1 MPGLRLEIFDTA
13 AAPDGGLQPLVEVS
27 ALEEAKIASYEQ
39 GYSAGWE
46 DASAA
51 QQGDQSR
58 IRADLARNLQSLSF
72 TFQDARSHVLQAV
85 RPLILE
91 MAGRLLPEIA
101 REALAP
107 TVLEALAPMAEE
119 MGDAPVTLVLN
130 PTARERVEGLVAQ
143 AIGLPVLIEEED
155 SLGEGQVYIR
165 LGPRETTVDLDRVT
179 REITAAVR
187 AFFNLSDEEIPHG

>member
-1 MPGLRLEIFDTA
+1 MAGLRLEIFDTA

-91 MAGRLLPEIA
+91 MAGRLLPGIA

-130 PTARERVEGLVAQ
+130 PAARERVEGLVAQ
-143 AIGLPVLIEEED
+143 ASGLPVVIEEED

-165 LGPRETTVDLDRVT
+165 LGPRETSVDLDRVT
-179 REITAAVR
+179 RDISAAVH
-187 AFFNLSDEEIPHG
+187 AFFNLSDEEPSHG

>member
-1 MPGLRLEIFDTA
+1 MPPLRLEVFDTA
-13 AAPDGGLQPLVEVS
+13 ATSDGGVQPLVEVS
-27 ALEEAKIASYEQ
+27 AVEEAKIAAYEQ

-51 QQGDQSR
+51 QQSDQGR

-72 TFQDARSHVLQAV
+72 TFQDARGHVLQAI

-91 MAGRLLPEIA
+91 MTSRLLPEIA

-107 TVLEALAPMAEE
+107 TVLDVLMPLADQMA
-119 MGDAPVTLVLN
+119 DVPLTLVLN
-130 PTARERVEGLVAQ
+130 PAVRDRVEGILTQ
-143 AIGLPVLIEEED
+143 ATGLPIVIEEEP

-165 LGPRETTVDLDRVT
+165 FGATETKVDLTRVT
-179 REITAAVR
+179 ADITAAVR
-187 AFFNLSDEEIPHG
+187 GFFNLNAEDPQNG

>member
-72 TFQDARSHVLQAV
+72 TFQDARSHVLQAI

-91 MAGRLLPEIA
+91 MTGRLLPELA

-107 TVLEALAPMAEE
+107 IVLEALMPMAEG
-119 MGDAPVTLVLN
+119 MGDAPLTLVLH
-130 PTARERVEGLVAQ
+130 PAVRERVESLVAQ
-143 AIGLPVLIEEED
+143 ATGLPIIIEEED

-165 LGPRETTVDLDRVT
+165 LGPQETKVDLTRVT
-179 REITAAVR
+179 EDITAAVR
-187 AFFNLSDEEIPHG
+187 GFFNLSDQDGSHG